1 MNATKHKPCPF
12 CGSSDVSA
20 DEISPRVWAV
30 CCHVCKTIG
39 PESEAGIEQAYE
51 LWAARHDT
59 KAQLD
64 WLSQALNEGDG
75 VYRP

>member
-1 MNATKHKPCPF
+1 MTATKNRPCPF

-51 LWAARHDT
+51 LWAERHESAT
-59 KAQLD
+59 TE

-75 VYRP
+75 VFRP